1 MTAKR
6 PGRTREPCAQ
16 LTALLGAGGLHAP
29 EAALAQQI
37 ATHLA
42 TCTACGWSEAGLEA
56 LLAQYRTHLVPPPP
70 ELEQRLLDQVCRGW
84 AGAP

>member
-1 MTAKR
+1 MTAKKT
-6 PGRTREPCAQ
+6 GRTCGTCAQ

-37 ATHLA
+37 TTHLA
-42 TCTACGWSEAGLEA
+42 TCAACGRSDAGLEA
-56 LLAQYRTHLVPPPP
+56 LLALYRTHLGPPPP

-84 AGAP
+84 AGDP